1 MHQSPTAF
9 SPEQRQYLEAQG
21 FPTGMLRALNAQ
33 RQLFPVS
40 FWILDNSS
48 RMLVRDAHILRGN
61 YRDVRGVTRWEE
73 LLDCLAYH
81 ADLSARLGLPTRYA
95 LLNQPAAAAQLP
107 QYFSIHQTGN
117 LSQEQH
123 ILQQIL
129 RTTGNTQEIVVAGP
143 TPLTT
148 QLRILRE
155 HLVTIAPQLRA
166 QRQTA
171 TVVLATQGLPT
182 NERGETS
189 HLVVQEFV
197 DVLRSLEALPVWIV
211 LRMCTDDDRAF
222 DFYNGLDAQ
231 IQLPFDVL

>member
-1 MHQSPTAF
+1 MLQSSPTAF

-21 FPTGMLRALNAQ
+21 FPTGMMRALNAQ
-33 RQLFPVS
+33 RQCFPVS

-48 RMLVRDAHILRGN
+48 SMRFKDAHILRGN

-95 LLNQPAAAAQLP
+95 LLNKPVSQLP
-107 QYFSIHQTGN
+107 QYFSIHQMGN
-117 LSQEQH
+117 LPQEQH
-123 ILQQIL
+123 TLQQIL
-129 RTTGNTQEIVVAGP
+129 RTTGNAQEIVVAGP

-166 QRQTA
+166 RRQTA

-197 DVLRSLEALPVWIV
+197 DLLRSLEALPVWIV